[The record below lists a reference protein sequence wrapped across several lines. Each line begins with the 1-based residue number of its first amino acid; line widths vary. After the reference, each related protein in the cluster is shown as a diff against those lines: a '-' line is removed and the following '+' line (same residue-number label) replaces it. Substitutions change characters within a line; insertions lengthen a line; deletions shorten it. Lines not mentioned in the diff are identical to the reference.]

1 MGAQAFCSV
10 GDASLAPVA
19 TAQVELRHAVSM
31 ALARAGKALVFLDR
45 AGRSANNW
53 PYAYLIQR
61 DNLPIDDD
69 TH

>member
-1 MGAQAFCSV
+1 
-10 GDASLAPVA
+10 
-19 TAQVELRHAVSM
+19 M